1 MEGEAPGPEETGN
14 QVTLMTLHKAKGL
27 EFPVVIL
34 SGAAPEKSRAPEFI
48 VNRQKGSVQFKSGSQ
63 ELKLFTA
70 GFESAKAEEEEQ
82 EKAEALRL
90 LYVGCTRA
98 RESLVLPLFSQE
110 KGGGFLKPI
119 TASFDEKVF
128 EKRKV
133 TASSKATQAGALA
146 VDLHEKDRSSALVQD
161 QKAWFQTKLDE
172 KKALV
177 EKRKGK
183 TRLASVTSL
192 VHSDD
197 DKQLREGYQLE
208 GERTSGEGQAIG
220 KAFGVLTHQLLEK
233 GWNWDQKTLSQAA
246 LYWAPELGLPAEK
259 AQEAAQLATRALA
272 RELLQRAKKS
282 PKIFR
287 ELSLTGGA
295 SNGKQ
300 LNAVIDLAFLEED
313 QWVIVDY
320 KTDQDP
326 SRGVEAYR
334 QQLGHYQDLLEKL
347 TDKKVK
353 AKYLY
358 FLREESGGV
367 IEV

>member
-48 VNRQKGSVQFKSGSQ
+48 VNRQKGSVQFKAGSQ
-63 ELKLFTA
+63 ELKLFTE

-119 TASFDEKVF
+119 TAALDEKAF

-133 TASSKATQAGALA
+133 TASSKTTQAGALA

-161 QKAWFQTKLDE
+161 QKVWFQTKLDE

-197 DKQLREGYQLE
+197 DKPLREGYRLE
-208 GERTSGEGQAIG
+208 GERAETAGDGQAQG

-233 GWNWDQKTLSQAA
+233 GWNWDVKTLSQAA
-246 LYWAPELGLPAEK
+246 LYWAPELGLPVEK
-259 AQEAAQLATRALA
+259 AQEAVQLATQALTN
-272 RELLQRAKKS
+272 ELLQRAKKS
-282 PKIFR
+282 SKVFL
-287 ELSLTGGA
+287 ELSLTGAA
-295 SNGKQ
+295 SNGVP
-300 LNAVIDLAFLEED
+300 LNAVIDLAFLEDD

-334 QQLGHYQDLLEKL
+334 TQLKYYQDLLEKL
-347 TDKKVK
+347 TGKKVK
-353 AKYLY
+353 TTYLY
-358 FLREESGGV
+358 FLRQDRVE
-367 IEV
+367 